1 MHTEAQ
7 ALVTIAAVNARVRVA
22 VLGLGGIGG
31 MLAARTGALCVGT
44 HRTVAAIRDSGL
56 TLVHPGGTLVAHV
69 EATETLQRP
78 VALLVVAVKAYDLDA
93 ALDRIEPSAVL
104 GATVLPL
111 LNGIEHVDA
120 IRARVQGATVVA
132 ASIGRVEA
140 YSAEPGLV
148 VQRTSPAQI
157 TAASHELGHTALDAA
172 LEPLRVPGV
181 EVVLETDERAVLWA
195 KATRL
200 SVLAAA
206 TVASGRSVG
215 DLRED
220 PLWRERLQTALGEAV
235 RVAEADGV
243 GLHGADQ
250 WAIIESLPPDF
261 TSSTAR
267 DAAAGRPT
275 ELDAITGSVVRAGR
289 RLGVATPELTALL
302 EEAACRVPLH

>member
-1 MHTEAQ
+1 M
-7 ALVTIAAVNARVRVA
+7 A

-31 MLAARTGALCVGT
+31 MLAARTAALCVGT
-44 HRTVAAIRDSGL
+44 DRTVAAIRDTGL

-69 EATETLQRP
+69 EATETLQQP

-93 ALDRIEPSAVL
+93 ALDRIEPSAAT
-104 GATVLPL
+104 GATLLPL

-120 IRARVQGATVVA
+120 IRARLQGTKVVA
-132 ASIGRVEA
+132 GSIGRVEA
-140 YSAEPGLV
+140 YSPEPGLI
-148 VQRTSPAQI
+148 VQQTPQAQI
-157 TAASHELGHTALDAA
+157 TAASRELGHAALGVA
-172 LEPLRVPGV
+172 LEPLRVPGI
-181 EVVLETDERAVLWA
+181 EVVVETDERVVLWA

-206 TVASGRSVG
+206 TVASGSAVG
-215 DLRED
+215 ELRQD
-220 PLWRERLQTALGEAV
+220 PSWRERLRTALGEAV

-243 GLHGADQ
+243 GHGLHAADQ

-261 TSSTAR
+261 TTSTAR

-289 RLGVATPELTALL
+289 RLGVPTPVLTALL
-302 EEAACRVPLH
+302 EEAACRVPSR